1 MGSSGKGWSLTY
13 VDPAVCQG
21 IAGAVFDGKFFLWD
35 PYNTSPKLTYTA
47 AMDVAGILHDWLG
60 LEGKD
65 LRL

>member
-1 MGSSGKGWSLTY
+1 MSILLYARGLLEL
-13 VDPAVCQG
+13 
-21 IAGAVFDGKFFLWD
+21 FDGKFFLWD

-47 AMDVAGILHDWLG
+47 AMDVAGILYDWLG